1 MSSSPFSATLAAIGG
16 GDPVGGAAAA
26 AGNDR
31 QLAQQEQRP
40 AEPLIAREAGQ
51 DGRIRT
57 RSFPQSL
64 IDQAAAGQ
72 DVRASPGRTTWTTMP
87 RASPRASLEGE
98 AERLMEQANAAAAQQ
113 LKADM
118 REFALS
124 HPGAVLSDWGRQST
138 WARDTGGEVGA
149 DGCGVRILGGVW
161 EHLW

>member
-1 MSSSPFSATLAAIGG
+1 
-16 GDPVGGAAAA
+16 
-26 AGNDR
+26 
-31 QLAQQEQRP
+31 
-40 AEPLIAREAGQ
+40 
-51 DGRIRT
+51 
-57 RSFPQSL
+57 
-64 IDQAAAGQ
+64 
-72 DVRASPGRTTWTTMP
+72 VRASPGRTTWTTMP